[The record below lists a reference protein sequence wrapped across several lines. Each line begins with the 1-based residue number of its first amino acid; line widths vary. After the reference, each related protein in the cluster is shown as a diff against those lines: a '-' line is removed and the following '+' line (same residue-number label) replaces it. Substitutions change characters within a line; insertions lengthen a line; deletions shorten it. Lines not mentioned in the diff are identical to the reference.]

1 MGRTTIK
8 NFKKI
13 SIRKF
18 MRRRMGMT
26 AVPFFNLAKKS
37 CKLGICRSER
47 LNSQTE
53 VTVKS
58 GVCPPAPAA
67 AVD

>member
-1 MGRTTIK
+1 MDRTTIK

-13 SIRKF
+13 PIRKF

-26 AVPFFNLAKKS
+26 AVPFYLAKKS
-37 CKLGICRSER
+37 CKLGICRSKR
-47 LNSQTE
+47 LNSQTG

-67 AVD
+67 AVE